1 GKTKKSKSKGRPIVG
16 QIFKQMA
23 HGLLNSKHI
32 GWGAFARRLRGR
44 KGPAI
49 AIKATARKLAA
60 QYWRLIVKGTEFVE
74 KGLAAYE
81 LIVNQQKKKRLQKL
95 ALELNMT
102 LAPA

>member
-1 GKTKKSKSKGRPIVG
+1 KKSKSKGRPIVG

>member
-1 GKTKKSKSKGRPIVG
+1 MG

-23 HGLLNSKHI
+23 HGLLNSKYI

-60 QYWRLIVKGTEFVE
+60 QYWRLIVKGTDFVE
-74 KGLAAYE
+74 KSMQAYE
-81 LIVNQQKKKRLQKL
+81 NILNQQKKKRLEKL
-95 ALELNMT
+95 AFELNMS
-102 LAPA
+102 LVPA